1 MKVLKK
7 KFVMLPLILLLV
19 GGGVYM
25 KMFKPKPVPP
35 PKKVEGA
42 VVSLGNDFVVNLSGG
57 HYGKISVA
65 LLLSEAPPAP
75 AAEAGGG
82 GESSGSGLPE
92 DAVVR
97 SVITDELTGL
107 APNDLISRDAR
118 HRLVTRLEDA
128 LKKKTDEPVKDVLLT
143 DVAVQ

>member
-1 MKVLKK
+1 MKLLKK
-7 KFVMLPLILLLV
+7 KFVMLPLLLLLV

-35 PKKVEGA
+35 PKKVEGT

-57 HYGKISVA
+57 HYGKVSVA
-65 LLLSEAPPAP
+65 LLLSEPPP
-75 AAEAGGG
+75 LTAEGEGG
-82 GESSGSGLPE
+82 GEAAGSGLE
-92 DAVVR
+92 QDAVIR

-107 APNDLISRDAR
+107 APNDLINRESR
-118 HRLVTRLEDA
+118 HRVVTRLEQA
-128 LKKKTDEPVKDVLLT
+128 LKKRTDEPVKDVLLT